1 MIGSISVSTWT
12 FSKFP
17 TLRSVEVAT
26 PWGPALVVM
35 HEGAIVEWWFAS
47 WDESKAALLRR
58 WPNAL
63 WVEDDAEVKETVKA
77 IFDSARSIDLELR
90 LKGTEFQIN
99 VWKALMSI
107 NFGEVT
113 TYQAVAKAI
122 GRPTAVRAVANAIG
136 QNPIS
141 WLIPCHRIIY
151 SDGRLGGYRWGVD
164 IKTRLLHDEIFLS
177 NLPLN
182 F

>member
-1 MIGSISVSTWT
+1 MITSICVSTWNYQ
-12 FSKFP
+12 KCP
-17 TLRSVEVAT
+17 ILRSAEVAT
-26 PWGPALVVM
+26 PWGLALVVM
-35 HEGAIVEWWFAS
+35 HEEAIVEWWFAS
-47 WDESKAALLRR
+47 WEASKAALLRR
-58 WPNAL
+58 WPKAH
-63 WVEDDAEVKETVKA
+63 WVEDDAEVKETVRA
-77 IFDSARSIDLELR
+77 IFDRDRSLNLKLC
-90 LKGTEFQIN
+90 LKGTNFQIS

-107 NFGEVT
+107 HSGDVT

-141 WLIPCHRIIY
+141 WLIPCHRIVH
-151 SDGRLGGYRWGVD
+151 SDGRLGGYRWGVN
-164 IKTRLLHDEIFLS
+164 IKKRLLHDEKFLS

>member
-1 MIGSISVSTWT
+1 MITSICVSTWNYQ
-12 FSKFP
+12 KCP
-17 TLRSVEVAT
+17 ILRSAEVAT
-26 PWGPALVVM
+26 PWGLALVVM
-35 HEGAIVEWWFAS
+35 HEEAIVEWWFAS
-47 WDESKAALLRR
+47 WEDSKAALLRR

-63 WVEDDAEVKETVKA
+63 WVESDADVKEMVRA
-77 IFDSARSIDLELR
+77 IFDSDRSLDLKLC
-90 LKGTEFQIN
+90 LKGTKFQVS

-107 NFGEVT
+107 NSGEVT

-141 WLIPCHRIIY
+141 WIIPCHRIVH
-151 SDGRLGGYRWGVD
+151 SDGRLGGYRWGVN
-164 IKTRLLHDEIFLS
+164 IKKRLLHDEKFLS

>member
-1 MIGSISVSTWT
+1 MIANISVSTWND
-12 FSKFP
+12 KKCP
-17 TLRSVEVAT
+17 ILRCAEVVT
-26 PWGPALVVM
+26 PWGKALVVM
-35 HEGAIVEWWFAS
+35 HEEAIVEWWFAS
-47 WDESKAALLRR
+47 WEESKVALVRR
-58 WPNAL
+58 WPNAH
-63 WVEDDAEVKETVKA
+63 WVEDDAEVKETVRA
-77 IFDSARSIDLELR
+77 IFDSDHSIDLKLC
-90 LKGTEFQIN
+90 LKGTEFQVS

-141 WLIPCHRIIY
+141 WLIPCHRIIH

-164 IKTRLLHDEIFLS
+164 IKKRLLHDEKFLS

>member
-1 MIGSISVSTWT
+1 MITNISVSTWNR
-12 FSKFP
+12 KNCP
-17 TLRSVEVAT
+17 ILRSAEVAT
-26 PWGPALVVM
+26 PWGTASVVM
-35 HEGAIVEWWFAS
+35 HEEAIVEWWFAS
-47 WDESKAALLRR
+47 WEESKEALVRR
-58 WPNAL
+58 WPNAH
-63 WVEDDAEVKETVKA
+63 WVEDDAEVKETVRA
-77 IFDSARSIDLELR
+77 IFDSDRSIDLKLC
-90 LKGTEFQIN
+90 LKGTEFQVS
-99 VWKALMSI
+99 VWKALLRVES
-107 NFGEVT
+107 GEVT
-113 TYQAVAKAI
+113 SYQSIAIAI
-122 GRPTAVRAVANAIG
+122 GRPSAVRAVANAIG

>member
-1 MIGSISVSTWT
+1 MIANISVSTWND
-12 FSKFP
+12 KKCP
-17 TLRSVEVAT
+17 ILRCAEVST
-26 PWGPALVVM
+26 PWGKALVVM
-35 HEGAIVEWWFAS
+35 HEEAIVEWWFAS
-47 WDESKAALLRR
+47 WEESKEALVRR

-63 WVEDDAEVKETVKA
+63 WVEGDAEVKETVKA

-90 LKGTEFQIN
+90 LKGTEFQIS

-141 WLIPCHRIIY
+141 WLIPCHRIIH

-164 IKTRLLHDEIFLS
+164 IKKRLLLEEKPLTNFSLIF
-177 NLPLN
+177 
-182 F
+182 